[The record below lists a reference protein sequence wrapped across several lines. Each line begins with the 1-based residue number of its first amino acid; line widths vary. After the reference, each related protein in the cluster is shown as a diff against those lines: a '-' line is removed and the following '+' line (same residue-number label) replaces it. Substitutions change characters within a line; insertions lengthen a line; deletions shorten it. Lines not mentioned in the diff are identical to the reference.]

1 MKRFAFRLERLLEL
15 RAWNEKKAELALA
28 EKAGACAILEAK
40 IEENLASRARSS
52 RDAYAPGREIAD
64 FRAAEFYLRRLD
76 IERQRLSAELLISE
90 AEREKARLV
99 WVDKHRDKESVGKL
113 KERREAEY
121 YRLALREE
129 SKVLD
134 DMARH
139 PSRGRDAPTR
149 GAALTAAP
157 ATALTAAPAA
167 GLAAAPAAAQLRE
180 S

>member
-15 RAWNEKKAELALA
+15 RDWNEKKAELALA
-28 EKAGACAILEAK
+28 EKAGACALLQTK
-40 IEENLASRARSS
+40 IEENIESRVRTS
-52 RDAYAPGREIAD
+52 RDAYAPGRELPD

-76 IERQRLSAELLISE
+76 VEREKLSARLAAAEL
-90 AEREKARLV
+90 EREKARLE
-99 WVDKHRDKESVGKL
+99 WMAKHRDREVVGKL

-129 SKVLD
+129 AKVLD

-139 PSRGRDAPTR
+139 PSRKVDS
-149 GAALTAAP
+149 ALAHS
-157 ATALTAAPAA
+157 
-167 GLAAAPAAAQLRE
+167 RE